1 MKKTVAALLPIL
13 VATLFPQGMAWGI
26 EGREVIH
33 RLQDRF
39 GDLESITAS
48 FEKRHY
54 WKLVG
59 QTQEI
64 NGRLYVE
71 KQHRFRLET
80 PIQTVVTDGKTAWNY
95 APDNGQVI
103 ITSYEA
109 AQSDRSYEKLLF
121 DLILLG
127 GYTERFNPH
136 YIREERISRKRCHLV
151 ELVAKEEEAY
161 ISHIRIWVDRSL
173 WLVRKVEYRNIND
186 DITSH
191 TLTDLKTNEDLDVD
205 LFTFEV
211 PKGVEV
217 VDLRS
222 RPRTTDGRPPD

>member
-1 MKKTVAALLPIL
+1 MKKTNAFTLLIVAGMLS
-13 VATLFPQGMAWGI
+13 PQGMAWGI
-26 EGREVIH
+26 EGQDIIR

-39 GDLESITAS
+39 GDLESITAR

-64 NGRLYVE
+64 KGRLYVE

-136 YIREERISRKRCHLV
+136 HIGEERISRKRCHLV

-173 WLVRKVEYRNIND
+173 WLVRKVEYRNMND

-211 PKGVEV
+211 PKGVEI
-217 VDLRS
+217 VDLREKE
-222 RPRTTDGRPPD
+222 RARRPPLEP